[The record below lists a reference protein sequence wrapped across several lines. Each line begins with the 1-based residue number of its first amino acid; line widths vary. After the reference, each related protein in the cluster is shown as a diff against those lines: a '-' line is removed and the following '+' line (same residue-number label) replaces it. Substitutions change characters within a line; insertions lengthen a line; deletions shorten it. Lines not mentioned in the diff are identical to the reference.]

1 MDFKAMMAAAAARNQ
16 ARVEAIARTLEP
28 ATPKVAKPRI
38 RVRAGEIVTELMLK
52 LALGIETAA
61 QKLERWA
68 ESKREAHRE
77 GGACPHCSGTGRYR
91 FHTQPGRNDK
101 CYRCHGKGRLDRRDL
116 AFLDRRIKGAGPIC
130 WVVSAPAA

>member
-1 MDFKAMMAAAAARNQ
+1 MTTMAERRAAAAARLKAMTQ
-16 ARVEAIARTLEP
+16 TVVAEQPKP
-28 ATPKVAKPRI
+28 ATPAKPRL
-38 RVRAGEIVTELMLK
+38 RVYAGGIVTELMLK